1 MQFVKNGPDVPE
13 RLLQAHED
21 GRVVLFCGAGISY
34 PAGLPG
40 FSGLV
45 DDIYDDL
52 GTDPDSVERAAIDEK
67 KYDTALGL
75 LERRITGEREAV
87 RMSLASILTPKP
99 GHRKPTATHQALLT
113 LARTRAGP
121 RRLITTNF
129 DRLFETVL
137 DKTDPDA
144 PRFLAPLLPVPK
156 NRWDGIVYLHGR
168 LSHDPTPQELDR
180 LVLSSGD
187 FGLAYLIERW
197 ASRFVTELFRN
208 YTVCFIGYSIDDPVL
223 RYMTDALAADNLL
236 GGTPTE
242 MFAFGSHAKGREEQA
257 RSEWK
262 AKNVTPILYRKTK
275 RHWYLHRTLWA
286 WASTYRDG
294 IDGKESI
301 IVRHA
306 GLQPL
311 ASTEQDNFVGR
322 VLWALSDSSGQP
334 AKRFADFNPVPTLDW
349 LNQFANDC
357 YRHRDLNRFGV
368 SPIATE
374 DRKLAFSLVH
384 RPAPYTLAPWMEL
397 LVQDDSG
404 ARWDDVMFHLARW
417 LTRHLDDPKLIL
429 WLAKRGGW
437 LHREFVE
444 RIESR
449 LDQID
454 TLEREDKTVR
464 S

>member
-180 LVLSSGD
+180 L
-187 FGLAYLIERW
+187 ARPIH
-197 ASRFVTELFRN
+197 
-208 YTVCFIGYSIDDPVL
+208 P
-223 RYMTDALAADNLL
+223 AL
-236 GGTPTE
+236 P
-242 MFAFGSHAKGREEQA
+242 S
-257 RSEWK
+257 
-262 AKNVTPILYRKTK
+262 V
-275 RHWYLHRTLWA
+275 
-286 WASTYRDG
+286 
-294 IDGKESI
+294 
-301 IVRHA
+301 V
-306 GLQPL
+306 
-311 ASTEQDNFVGR
+311 
-322 VLWALSDSSGQP
+322 
-334 AKRFADFNPVPTLDW
+334 
-349 LNQFANDC
+349 
-357 YRHRDLNRFGV
+357 
-368 SPIATE
+368 
-374 DRKLAFSLVH
+374 
-384 RPAPYTLAPWMEL
+384 TLARREL
-397 LVQDDSG
+397 S
-404 ARWDDVMFHLARW
+404 
-417 LTRHLDDPKLIL
+417 P
-429 WLAKRGGW
+429 
-437 LHREFVE
+437 
-444 RIESR
+444 
-449 LDQID
+449 
-454 TLEREDKTVR
+454 
-464 S
+464 